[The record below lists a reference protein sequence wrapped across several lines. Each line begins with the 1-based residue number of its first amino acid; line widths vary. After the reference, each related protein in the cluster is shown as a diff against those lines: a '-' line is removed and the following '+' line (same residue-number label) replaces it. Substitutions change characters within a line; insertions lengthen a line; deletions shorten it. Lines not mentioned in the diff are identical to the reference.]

1 MTELLSTARTPI
13 GPAFTVVLICHVASV
28 LLSLVAAVAGIVAG
42 AVALTARGELAPW
55 VRSYFSPGVNWG
67 GRVLSLV
74 PVFGAMLLAMS
85 GGAYHLGDAWV
96 EAGIGLWAAATILAE
111 GVVWPAERRVQRARA
126 RPVDGGRGVGEEL
139 LQLVAGLGRA
149 GEEAEQDLLEV
160 RQPLR
165 RHRRP
170 PPGPPGPPGP
180 VGPVAPTG
188 PSGRSCETARRP

>member
-67 GRVLSLV
+67 GRVLYLV

-111 GVVWPAERRVQRARA
+111 GVVWPAERRVQRSLVDWTGQGVPASARGA
-126 RPVDGGRGVGEEL
+126 CRAMCISAAGVVA
-139 LQLVAGLGRA
+139 LV
-149 GEEAEQDLLEV
+149 
-160 RQPLR
+160 
-165 RHRRP
+165 
-170 PPGPPGPPGP
+170 
-180 VGPVAPTG
+180 VAAMVVMMAKP
-188 PSGRSCETARRP
+188 